1 MDRWGLGVR
10 ISDARDGD
18 ATGVTRQETDGRALV
33 AARGGQVVK
42 VYQENDTSAYKKT
55 LITILP
61 DGRRERRV
69 DRPEFREALADLW
82 HSRVDALAWYDL
94 DRFVRDPRDLEDAI
108 DVVEQTG
115 RPIAAVTGS
124 IDLSTDHGVTSA
136 RMLVAVANKSS
147 RDTARRV
154 KRMHVGLAEAGRPSG
169 GRRPYG
175 YTADR
180 MGVVPAEAEI
190 LRELARRR
198 LAGEGWPS
206 MARDL
211 NRRGIPAASGGPWGL
226 SNIRTALLKPHVAGI
241 RTLHGQE
248 TAPGVWPAILDRETW
263 QQLVDMAAERPPPVR
278 RYLLSGIAKCSIC
291 KHGLGGR
298 TIHGQPS
305 YRCANVDCQAIHRR
319 MRPLDD
325 YVTGVALGI
334 LADLEISPDAPA
346 DPGAAEQI
354 TALLRRRAA
363 TVAAFADLNAEDPP
377 DLRRALDQLDAQL
390 AALRAKLGSNQ
401 RNRILQTVQG
411 ISRDG
416 WDALPLDVRRT
427 ALAMLVTVE
436 VGRSKRGRVPFDA
449 ASVRVEPAW

>member
-1 MDRWGLGVR
+1 MQRWGLGVR
-10 ISDARDGD
+10 ISDARNGD
-18 ATGVTRQETDGRALV
+18 ADGVTRQEKDGRCLV
-33 AARGGQVVK
+33 ASRGGQVVK
-42 VYQENDTSAYKKT
+42 VYQENDTSAYKRT
-55 LITILP
+55 LVTTLP

-82 HSRVDALAWYDL
+82 HGRVDALAFYDL

-154 KRMHVGLAEAGRPSG
+154 KRMHAGLADAGKPSG

-180 MGVVPAEAEI
+180 LGIVPAEADI
-190 LRELARRR
+190 IRELARRR

-206 MARDL
+206 LAQDL
-211 NRRGIPAASGGPWGL
+211 NRRGIPAASGGLWGL

-241 RTLHGQE
+241 RVLHGQE
-248 TAPGVWPAILDRETW
+248 RAQGVWPAILDRATW
-263 QQLVDMAAERPPPVR
+263 QQLVDMAQDRPPPVR

-291 KHGLGGR
+291 GHGLGGR
-298 TIHGQPS
+298 TIHGHPS
-305 YRCANVDCQAIHRR
+305 YRCANIDCQAIHRR
-319 MRPLDD
+319 MQPLDD
-325 YVTGVALGI
+325 YVTGIALGL
-334 LADLEISPDAPA
+334 LADLEVAPDTPA
-346 DPGAAEQI
+346 DPGTAEQI
-354 TALLRRRAA
+354 AALLRRRTA
-363 TVAAFADLNAEDPP
+363 TVAAFADLTADDPA
-377 DLRRALDQLDAQL
+377 DLRRALDRLDAQL
-390 AALRAKLGSNQ
+390 AQLRAKLSSSQ
-401 RNRILQTVQG
+401 RGRILHAVQG

-416 WDALPLDVRRT
+416 WGALPLDVRRA

-449 ASVRVEPAW
+449 GSVKVEPAY